1 MMPEKHDYEI
11 NLQWDRERIGTLSS
25 PVLEQE
31 VEVATPPQFTGG
43 VEGKWSPEHLYVS
56 SVAGCFMTTFIAIA
70 EYSKLPFED
79 LKVNAIGKLE
89 KVDGK
94 YAMTTITLKAEL
106 LIAESTHEDKA
117 IRLMEKAE
125 AACLISRS
133 INSEVVLEPK
143 VCVGNL
149 N

>member
-1 MMPEKHDYEI
+1 MPEKHDYEI
-11 NLQWDRERIGTLSS
+11 NLQWDRDRIGTLGS
-25 PVLEQE
+25 PALEQDL
-31 VEVATPPQFTGG
+31 EVATPPQFPGG

-70 EYSKLPFED
+70 EYSKLSFEG
-79 LKVNAIGKLE
+79 LKVSASGKLE

-94 YAMTTITLKAEL
+94 YAMTTITLKPEL
-106 LIAESTHEDKA
+106 LITESTHEDKA

-133 INSEVVLEPK
+133 IKSEVVLEPN